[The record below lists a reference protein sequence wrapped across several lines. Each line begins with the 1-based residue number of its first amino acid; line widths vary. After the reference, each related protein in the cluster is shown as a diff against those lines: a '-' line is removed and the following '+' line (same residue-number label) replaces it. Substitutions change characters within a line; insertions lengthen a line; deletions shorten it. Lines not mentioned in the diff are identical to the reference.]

1 MSKNWKLIHIKSKQR
16 GEDELSPKLPTSE
29 QLEYG
34 EIAINYGHDIETI
47 AIRNDN
53 DEIIKFIPEHKV
65 KEYVDRR
72 INELLAEVMVK
83 SPFFFVVCSFDSGVF
98 LLYDFNRIS
107 DRNRFVNLIVR
118 YQDKA

>member
-1 MSKNWKLIHIKSKQR
+1 MAHKWKLIHIKSKQR
-16 GEDELSPKLPTSE
+16 EKDELSPKLPTAE

-34 EIAINYGHDIETI
+34 EIAINYGHGIETI

-72 INELLAEVMVK
+72 INELLAEAKDK
-83 SPFFFVVCSFDSGVF
+83 SPFNIDETSIDSGE
-98 LLYDFNRIS
+98 Y
-107 DRNRFVNLIVR
+107 
-118 YQDKA
+118 

>member
-16 GEDELSPKLPTSE
+16 AEDELSPKLPTSE

-47 AIRNDN
+47 AIRNDK

-65 KEYVDRR
+65 IEYVDRR
-72 INELLAEVMVK
+72 IAEVMALMEK
-83 SPFFFVVCSFDSGVF
+83 QASKLEPDDDNSIDSGE
-98 LLYDFNRIS
+98 Y
-107 DRNRFVNLIVR
+107 
-118 YQDKA
+118 

>member
-16 GEDELSPKLPTSE
+16 GEDNLSPKLPTCE

-34 EIAINYGHDIETI
+34 EIAINYGKDIETI
-47 AIRNDN
+47 AIRNEN

-72 INELLAEVMVK
+72 INELLAEAKDK
-83 SPFFFVVCSFDSGVF
+83 SPFNIDETSIDSGE
-98 LLYDFNRIS
+98 Y
-107 DRNRFVNLIVR
+107 
-118 YQDKA
+118 

>member
-16 GEDELSPKLPTSE
+16 GEDELSPKLPTSD

-65 KEYVDRR
+65 KEYVDRK
-72 INELLAEVMVK
+72 IKELMDQVK
-83 SPFFFVVCSFDSGVF
+83 DRSPFNIDDASIDSGE
-98 LLYDFNRIS
+98 Y
-107 DRNRFVNLIVR
+107 
-118 YQDKA
+118 